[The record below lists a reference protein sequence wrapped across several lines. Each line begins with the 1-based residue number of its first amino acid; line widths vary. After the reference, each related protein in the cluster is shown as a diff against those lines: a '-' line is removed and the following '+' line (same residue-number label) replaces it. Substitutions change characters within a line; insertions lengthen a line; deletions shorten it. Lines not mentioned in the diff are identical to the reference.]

1 MTPLTLYPALA
12 RAEAVTWALLL
23 LGMVLKYV
31 TRTTELGVSVFGLA
45 HGVVFLAYV
54 LVTVL
59 VWVDQRWSRRLGL
72 LALAAA
78 IPPFATVGVERLVTR
93 REGLANRWRLGP
105 GGEAPG
111 HVGEHVLAR
120 ALARPVVATVVG
132 GALVLLATAALLVV
146 GPPAPPGSGA

>member
-1 MTPLTLYPALA
+1 MTPRTLFPALA

-31 TRTTELGVSVFGLA
+31 TRTTELGVAVFGLV
-45 HGVVFLAYV
+45 HGVVFLGYC

-59 VWVDQRWSRRLGL
+59 VWVDQRWSWRLGL

-78 IPPFATVGVERLVTR
+78 LPPFATVWVERRVERAGAL
-93 REGLANRWRLGP
+93 GSGWRLAP

-111 HVGEHVLAR
+111 HLGEHVLAR
-120 ALARPVVATVVG
+120 ALARPVLAAVVG
-132 GALVLLATAALLVV
+132 GALVLLVTAALLVV
-146 GPPAPPGSGA
+146 GPPVPPGSGA